1 LKSRQELK
9 KLADMIVQSGERGAE
24 LTQRLLA
31 YGRRQTLNPVDID
44 CNSLVSGMRKLL
56 RRTLTEDVEIKVSLD
71 PELATAFADSGQL
84 ENAILNLVIN
94 AKDAMPNGGTI
105 SITTAN
111 KTLDERYAEHHPEV
125 DPADYIMVHKEHYAD
140 LLYRATPRIE
150 IEPLK
155 ISVDCVLTENTSTV
169 KHGD

>member
-1 LKSRQELK
+1 MPK
-9 KLADMIVQSGERGAE
+9 KQ
-24 LTQRLLA
+24 
-31 YGRRQTLNPVDID
+31 P
-44 CNSLVSGMRKLL
+44 
-56 RRTLTEDVEIKVSLD
+56 
-71 PELATAFADSGQL
+71 
-84 ENAILNLVIN
+84 
-94 AKDAMPNGGTI
+94 
-105 SITTAN
+105 
-111 KTLDERYAEHHPEV
+111 KTVKAGWY